1 MSNNTEVAEHKYN
14 LKYVLVIC
22 AVAALGGLLLGYDT
36 AVISGAITPI
46 QHFFDLSSIGVGW
59 AVSNV
64 AIGCIIGAFLSGRI
78 ADKYGRK
85 KALILAAVL
94 FTISAVGAALVNT
107 FFWFIVYRMIGGL
120 AVGIASSVS
129 PMYMSEISPRKI
141 RGRALSSQ
149 NFAIVFGQVVIFIV
163 NFLIAKGTTHEWM
176 IDIGWRIM
184 IGSEVIPC
192 ALFVIA
198 SCFIPESPR
207 WLVLV
212 GREAEALKVLSR
224 IFNPTSAPVVLKSIR
239 DSIDEESRHKRSV
252 SKVQVHKERRFW
264 LFVYIAGMIVIFQ
277 QASGVNVMMYFA
289 PVVLEKVTGNTQ
301 VALFLTIW
309 VGVIQLVGTIIG
321 SLLMDKVGRVPLLK
335 TGSIGATFGLLLTSY
350 FIYQSAG
357 LEGAAAIQM
366 GYWTLF
372 GMMIFMIC
380 FAFSWSLGAWIVVSE
395 IFPNRYRALGMSF
408 AIGGLWVSNFLI
420 GLAFPV
426 MNDNPWLNEH
436 FRGAFPM
443 WVFAFFMI
451 CSYFFVR
458 KYLPE
463 TNGVAL
469 EKMEEHV
476 MAKLQERG
484 AVKSESFELEDAI
497 EKYKT

>member
-1 MSNNTEVAEHKYN
+1 MSNNTDTAEQSYN
-14 LKYVLVIC
+14 LRYILVIC

-64 AIGCIIGAFLSGRI
+64 AIGCIIGAFMSGRI
-78 ADKYGRK
+78 ADAYGRK

-94 FTISAVGAALVNT
+94 FTISAVGAAVVDT

-129 PMYMSEISPRKI
+129 PMYMSEASPKAI

-163 NFLIAKGTTHEWM
+163 NFLIAKGMTQEWM
-176 IDIGWRIM
+176 VDVGWRIM
-184 IGSEVIPC
+184 IGSEAIPC
-192 ALFVIA
+192 MLFVIA
-198 SCFIPESPR
+198 SFFIPESPR
-207 WLVLV
+207 WLALV

-224 IFNPTSAPVVLKSIR
+224 IFSPEYAPVVLKSIH
-239 DSIDEESRHKRSV
+239 DSIAEEARS
-252 SKVQVHKERRFW
+252 KHEIAALKVHKERRFW
-264 LFVYIAGMIVIFQ
+264 LFVFIAGMIVIFQ

-289 PVVLEKVTGNTQ
+289 PVVLEKVTGNSQ

-309 VGVIQLVGTIIG
+309 VGVIQLVGTFIG
-321 SLLMDKVGRVPLLK
+321 SLLMDKVGRLPLLK

-357 LEGAAAIQM
+357 AEGEAAIQM

-372 GMMIFMIC
+372 GMMVFMIC

-395 IFPNRYRALGMSF
+395 IFPNRYRGLGMSF
-408 AIGGLWVSNFLI
+408 SIGGLWVSNFLI

-426 MNDNPWLNEH
+426 MNDSPWLNEH
-436 FRGAFPM
+436 FKGAFPM

-451 CSYFFVR
+451 CSYFFIR
-458 KYLPE
+458 RYLPE

-476 MAKLQERG
+476 MAKQYERMG
-484 AVKSESFELEDAI
+484 
-497 EKYKT
+497 KTPEQASV

>member
-1 MSNNTEVAEHKYN
+1 MSTNNQTVDTSYN
-14 LKYVLVIC
+14 LRYILVIC

-46 QHFFDLSSIGVGW
+46 ATYFELSSIGVGW

-64 AIGCIIGAFLSGRI
+64 AIGCIIGAFISGKV

-85 KALILAAVL
+85 KALILSAIL
-94 FTISAVGAALVNT
+94 FTISAIGAALVNT

-129 PMYMSEISPRKI
+129 PMYMSEVSPKKI

-149 NFAIVFGQVVIFIV
+149 NFAIVFGQVVIFVV
-163 NFLIAKGTTHEWM
+163 NFLIAQGMTHEWLV
-176 IDIGWRIM
+176 DVGWRVM
-184 IGSEVIPC
+184 IGSEAIPC
-192 ALFVIA
+192 ALFVLA
-198 SCFIPESPR
+198 SFFIPESPR

-212 GREAEALKVLSR
+212 GREKEALEVTGK
-224 IFNPTSAPVVLKSIR
+224 IFNPAYAPTVINAIHNSIH
-239 DSIDEESRHKRSV
+239 EEAENKAQV
-252 SKVQVHKERRFW
+252 EKLQVHKQRRFW
-264 LFVYIAGMIVIFQ
+264 VFVFIATMIVIFQ

-289 PVVLEKVTGNTQ
+289 PVVLEKVTGNSQ

-309 VGVIQLVGTIIG
+309 VGVIQLVGTLIG
-321 SLLMDKVGRVPLLK
+321 SLLMDKVGRKPLLK
-335 TGSIGATFGLLLTSY
+335 IGSLGATFGLLLTSY

-357 LEGAAAIQM
+357 LQGEAAIQM

-372 GMMIFMIC
+372 GMMVFMIC

-395 IFPNRYRALGMSF
+395 IFPNRYRGLGMSF
-408 AIGGLWVSNFLI
+408 AIGGLWVTNFLI
-420 GLAFPV
+420 GLIFPV
-426 MNDNPWLNEH
+426 MNDSPLLNEM

-451 CSYFFVR
+451 VSYFFVNR
-458 KYLPE
+458 YLPE

-469 EKMEEHV
+469 ERMEEHV
-476 MAKLQERG
+476 MTNWNGQQTKKVDVPA
-484 AVKSESFELEDAI
+484 
-497 EKYKT
+497 

>member
-1 MSNNTEVAEHKYN
+1 MSTNSETIDTSYN
-14 LKYVLVIC
+14 LRYILAIC

-46 QHFFDLSSIGVGW
+46 ATFFDLSSIGVGW

-64 AIGCIIGAFLSGRI
+64 AIGCIIGAFLSGKV

-85 KALILAAVL
+85 KALIIAAVL
-94 FTISAVGAALVNT
+94 FTISAAGAALVDS
-107 FFWFIVYRMIGGL
+107 FFWFIIYRMIGGV

-129 PMYMSEISPRKI
+129 PMYMSEVSPKKI

-149 NFAIVFGQVVIFIV
+149 NFAIVFGQVVIFVV
-163 NFLIAKGTTHEWM
+163 NFLIAKGMTDAWM
-176 IDIGWRIM
+176 VDVGWRIM

-198 SCFIPESPR
+198 SFFIPESPR

-212 GREAEALKVLSR
+212 GREQEALKVAGR
-224 IFNPTSAPVVLKSIR
+224 IFNPTFAHKVVQSIHN
-239 DSIDEESRHKRSV
+239 SIHEEKTQ
-252 SKVQVHKERRFW
+252 KKELTKQQVHKERRFW
-264 LFVYIAGMIVIFQ
+264 LFVFIAGMIVIFQ

-289 PVVLEKVTGNTQ
+289 PVVLEKVTGNSE

-321 SLLMDKVGRVPLLK
+321 SLLMDKVGRLPLLK
-335 TGSIGATFGLLLTSY
+335 TGSLGATFGLLLTSY

-357 LEGAAAIQM
+357 LEGEAAIQM

-372 GMMIFMIC
+372 GMMVFMIC

-395 IFPNRYRALGMSF
+395 IFPNRYRGLGMSF

-426 MNDNPWLNEH
+426 MNDSPWLNEH

-458 KYLPE
+458 RYLPE

-469 EKMEEHV
+469 EDMEDHV
-476 MAKLQERG
+476 MAH
-484 AVKSESFELEDAI
+484 VDAR
-497 EKYKT
+497 KGTVQTPNPADVTA